1 MAPGSFHAI
10 LGPSGCGKST
20 LLKALAGL
28 IPASGDV
35 SLPGD
40 GRFAYVP
47 QGNSCFPWLRAEEN
61 VAYGMKLRGLGRRN
75 AWLTPAPFSATSAHA
90 LRRHYPAQLSEGM
103 RQRVAIARAF
113 AIEAPLLLMDEPL
126 SALDF
131 QTKVAVQDELLRL
144 WTRRRCTVLYVTH
157 DIDEALA
164 LADNVSVLSGRPG
177 RVIETITVP
186 FERPRGY
193 AAVRAHPGYAET
205 FARSTSSW
213 SRRERA
219 RGVRASLLG
228 VLLPVALVSLWQ
240 WASTHDWIDP
250 LFYPA
255 PGDVL
260 QRTWE
265 QFRHGS
271 SSAIRASP
279 PTGCSSASSSAARPA
294 SPRASSPAGRA
305 PSASSSIRS
314 RPRSTWSRASPCCR
328 SCSSP
333 SPSAKRR
340 ASSWS
345 RSASSSS
352 STSARLSGVEQVERT
367 HLDTARAFGAG
378 RLRLAWTV
386 LLPGAAPAIFS
397 GLRVALG
404 FALIVI
410 VGTEFLAANDGLGAR
425 IWLSYQIF
433 DFPSMYAGIVAVTV
447 LGLVLAGVLLVIERA
462 AIPWRR

>member
-1 MAPGSFHAI
+1 VVATPSGTGLAIEGVAVRYGGAGGVAALDGLSLSVAPGSFHAI

-61 VAYGMKLRGLGRRN
+61 VAYGMKLRGLGRRERLGH
-75 AWLTPAPFSATSAHA
+75 ARALLGDLGLTPFA
-90 LRRHYPAQLSEGM
+90 RHYPAQLSEGM

-177 RVIETITVP
+177 RVIETIAVP

-205 FARSTSSW
+205 FRTLYQ
-213 SRRERA
+213 
-219 RGVRASLLG
+219 LL
-228 VLLPVALVSLWQ
+228 
-240 WASTHDWIDP
+240 
-250 LFYPA
+250 
-255 PGDVL
+255 
-260 QRTWE
+260 E
-265 QFRHGS
+265 
-271 SSAIRASP
+271 SP
-279 PTGCSSASSSAARPA
+279 
-294 SPRASSPAGRA
+294 
-305 PSASSSIRS
+305 
-314 RPRSTWSRASPCCR
+314 
-328 SCSSP
+328 
-333 SPSAKRR
+333 
-340 ASSWS
+340 
-345 RSASSSS
+345 
-352 STSARLSGVEQVERT
+352 
-367 HLDTARAFGAG
+367 
-378 RLRLAWTV
+378 
-386 LLPGAAPAIFS
+386 
-397 GLRVALG
+397 
-404 FALIVI
+404 
-410 VGTEFLAANDGLGAR
+410 
-425 IWLSYQIF
+425 
-433 DFPSMYAGIVAVTV
+433 
-447 LGLVLAGVLLVIERA
+447 
-462 AIPWRR
+462 